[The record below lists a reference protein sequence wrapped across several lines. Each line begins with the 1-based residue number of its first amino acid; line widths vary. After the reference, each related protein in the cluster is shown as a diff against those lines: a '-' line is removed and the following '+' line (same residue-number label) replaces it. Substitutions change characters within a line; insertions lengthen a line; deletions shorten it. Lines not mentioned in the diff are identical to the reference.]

1 MMRYLFAILCLC
13 FLNFTLHEF
22 HVSKCLLN
30 YSEKDQAL
38 QISIHVFIDDLEND
52 LKKYDSEKLYLG
64 TPDEIAIGD
73 SLVEAY
79 IKDYLKIQIDGSQ
92 KSFNYIGKEVS
103 EDLIALWCYFEIENV
118 HPSKSIEVYN
128 NILME
133 QFDDQKNIINIKGPD
148 NTKAYFLFREDYIND
163 KLEIE

>member
-1 MMRYLFAILCLC
+1 MMRYLLGIIC
-13 FLNFTLHEF
+13 FTLLSFSLHEF

-30 YSEKDQAL
+30 YSEKDKAL

-52 LKKYDSEKLYLG
+52 LKEYASDKLYLG
-64 TPDEIAIGD
+64 TPDEITIGD
-73 SLVEAY
+73 SLVEVY
-79 IKDYLKIQIDGSQ
+79 VKDHLKIQIDGSH

-128 NILME
+128 NILMD
-133 QFDDQKNIINIKGPD
+133 QFDDQKNIINIKGPHD
-148 NTKAYFLFREDYIND
+148 SKAYFLFREDYNND